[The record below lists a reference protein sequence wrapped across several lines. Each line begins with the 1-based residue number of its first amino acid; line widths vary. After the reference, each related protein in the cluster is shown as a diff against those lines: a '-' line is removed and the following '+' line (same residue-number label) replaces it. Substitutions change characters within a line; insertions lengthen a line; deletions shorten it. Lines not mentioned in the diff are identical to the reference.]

1 MIHRI
6 HLIKPNVTNI
16 PNRTSMKGLSIA
28 YKSEV
33 KNAGKINST
42 NKTSY
47 YF

>member
-1 MIHRI
+1 MIHSI

-16 PNRTSMKGLSIA
+16 PNHSSIKGLSIA
-28 YKSEV
+28 YRSEV

-42 NKTSY
+42 NKTTY